1 MLGPNTISN
10 SEILKQ
16 CDLAQNNGWSEN
28 STVAWAIIA
37 FSRNM
42 DLKKVEKEVEI
53 NSFLV
58 HLKFAFTHNEKTLSF
73 KKSKWFW
80 IVMDQMTPK
89 KNRKLQ
95 TMNSGL
101 PTKIEIQTYQKNPN
115 LDLFGQKSAK
125 PRKKP
130 KKIKLRIHKKPE
142 HRTRLLSLAQH

>member
-10 SEILKQ
+10 SEILKK

-42 DLKKVEKEVEI
+42 DLKKVEKEVEM
-53 NSFLV
+53 NSFFV

-80 IVMDQMTPK
+80 IVMDQITQNIENLKQWTQVYPPK
-89 KNRKLQ
+89 LKFKPIRKTQTWIYLLRNRPNPEKK
-95 TMNSGL
+95 
-101 PTKIEIQTYQKNPN
+101 PQKN
-115 LDLFGQKSAK
+115 
-125 PRKKP
+125 
-130 KKIKLRIHKKPE
+130 
-142 HRTRLLSLAQH
+142 